1 MKKVFLNVKAIKNI
15 NSPIKMITSE
25 NSTTTGNLKMFLDSE
40 ELDNLNSLLSE
51 YNNEGFRRRHNK
63 TMNYHMEKQKYQKK
77 SEMGNFHIISI
88 KKQNSNEYLHY
99 CHKNGHTT
107 DNSSLSRKGNNRN
120 FKFYN
125 VNYEEQNNSDSD
137 SNPSFDF
144 YRNLKREKIMIRKI
158 KTNSQGSLIVEQ
170 ESTYSKI

>member
-63 TMNYHMEKQKYQKK
+63 TMNYHMEKQKNKIPTNTSTIAIK
-77 SEMGNFHIISI
+77 MGVLLIIVF
-88 KKQNSNEYLHY
+88 
-99 CHKNGHTT
+99 
-107 DNSSLSRKGNNRN
+107 SSLSRKGNNRN

-158 KTNSQGSLIVEQ
+158 KTKSQGSLIVEQ